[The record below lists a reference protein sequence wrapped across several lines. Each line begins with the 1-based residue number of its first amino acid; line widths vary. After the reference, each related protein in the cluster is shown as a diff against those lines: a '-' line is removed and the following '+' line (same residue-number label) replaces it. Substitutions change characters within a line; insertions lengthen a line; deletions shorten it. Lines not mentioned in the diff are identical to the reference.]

1 MNHTEK
7 ENLSVLSD
15 RRQNS
20 QKGAL
25 MIGLIITMVILCALG
40 ASIVYVF
47 SSSTLNPISG
57 NYALRAYYNAE
68 AGFRYVTTLY
78 RKTGDK
84 TVFNTYLSTGT
95 PPTISL
101 PGGGSAKVSILNF
114 VNSASTSSTA
124 NGQQEIA
131 RGGNLLLADASGF
144 DAAGGFFT
152 IGTDT
157 YRYSQRV
164 VNQLQG
170 ISGFNSTITVVNGAT
185 VKPKEHI
192 RITSKGAYG
201 SGFWN
206 ISRTVTYNW
215 PLSGIPGGGT
225 GDPQVIDMS
234 TVHGGSQGNPT
245 GQFAMGT
252 HRSGNT
258 ALQITQID
266 GPNSPNPEAY
276 GTPTFP
282 SGTDN
287 PLYQAWTNT
296 GGYLSYD
303 LQVKIAEQHNQQPS
317 QYNPSTHYSWGD
329 VVWYGNDTT
338 YYELDRQWGDWIRVY
353 FVYGF
358 GVFFRI
364 NVLTPQTTAYGLA
377 FFRGQREVDDVPLTM
392 IPPGLPDHTPSIL
405 LFARDGNQANDTNWL
420 AYMMLNGGVQH
431 QTDSAYLSYAVDPYG
446 FLKDW
451 STVMV
456 RVVEAASIKLAAETV
471 ASEINVGDTI
481 TGGSGTAKVV
491 MKIHDGDGKV
501 VLLLNNVDGTFSRPS
516 SVGSYPTT
524 SAWSNGIDC
533 TNGYCPKDNYIWA
546 FLADTSPH
554 GSDSTA
560 TNNIRLEEIPV
571 QNGGTIRWAPTD
583 IQAWT
588 STDDHFTLVQWAPS
602 LNLAVDSSL
611 WLMGAGKEANAILR
625 SKKYSSASTGSQP
638 PTSTSYWTAVTASA
652 WSNTNNY
659 NSGTVVSNSGT
670 YYVALSATS
679 YVSSPPPPVETAHWT
694 SVTPTAWSSSTSYIR
709 NSLVTYLGNYY
720 RCTNNTTVTG
730 PAITNTTYWTRIPTN
745 PPNYSGTTTY
755 DIGDSVTYNFRKFAC
770 RINGTR
776 AISPP
781 NSTTSNTNWLYVG
794 GTLPNWNQNSIYNPG
809 DCVDT
814 NVGTRDYVCILTT
827 TMSGENPTDTTH
839 WSLVTPTVWSGTTL
853 YNTNNFVTYQSNY
866 YRCTNDTH
874 FSLSQDITNQSYWQ
888 SVAPWSGTSSYAVGD
903 FVTYNNLCYRCIKST
918 TPTTS
923 TDFPPEL
930 GIIAKGVTAE
940 QFFYDDLAYRVLFG
954 AGAATPYV
962 SPVQQ

>member
-1 MNHTEK
+1 VELQLPKARRFVMNHTEK

-338 YYELDRQWGDWIRVY
+338 YYELDRQWRDWIRVY

-491 MKIHDGDGKV
+491 MKIHDSDGKV
-501 VLLLNNVDGTFSRPS
+501 VLLLNNVEGTFSRPS

-611 WLMGAGKEANAILR
+611 WRMGAGKEANAILR
-625 SKKYSSASTGSQP
+625 SKKYSSASAGSQP
-638 PTSTSYWTAVTASA
+638 P
-652 WSNTNNY
+652 
-659 NSGTVVSNSGT
+659 
-670 YYVALSATS
+670 
-679 YVSSPPPPVETAHWT
+679 
-694 SVTPTAWSSSTSYIR
+694 
-709 NSLVTYLGNYY
+709 
-720 RCTNNTTVTG
+720 
-730 PAITNTTYWTRIPTN
+730 TNTTYWTGV
-745 PPNYSGTTTY
+745 STTTWSNTIEY
-755 DIGDSVTYNFRKFAC
+755 TTGNIVSYNGYFYKCMQNTSLTGPALTNTTYWKQLTTFPTWNSSTTYNIGDSVTYSNWFGTYRYAC
-770 RINGTR
+770 RQDNTSG
-776 AISPP
+776 
-781 NSTTSNTNWLYVG
+781 NSEKPSTWGTSNYYWQLVSSSWANWRSDRNYSRGDFVDSNNG
-794 GTLPNWNQNSIYNPG
+794 NSF
-809 DCVDT
+809 
-814 NVGTRDYVCILTT
+814 YVCILAATIT
-827 TMSGENPTDTTH
+827 GP
-839 WSLVTPTVWSGTTL
+839 
-853 YNTNNFVTYQSNY
+853 
-866 YRCTNDTH
+866 
-874 FSLSQDITNQSYWQ
+874 DITNQTYWQ
-888 SVAPWSGTSSYAVGD
+888 QISPWSGTSSYAVGD
-903 FVTYNNLCYRCIKST
+903 FVTYDNLCYRCIKST